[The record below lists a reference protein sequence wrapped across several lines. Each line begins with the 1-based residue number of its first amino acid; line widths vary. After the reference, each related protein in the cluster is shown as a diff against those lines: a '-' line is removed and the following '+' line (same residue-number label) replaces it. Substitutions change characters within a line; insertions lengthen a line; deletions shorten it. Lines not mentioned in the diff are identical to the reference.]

1 MQRVLILLVS
11 ASLFLP
17 ACTKL
22 EVTPRSASVSEQ
34 FFADE
39 GAYRAFLAR
48 LYAGLAVSGQQGPAG
63 KPDLRNV
70 DEGFSSYLRQYWQLQ
85 ELTTEMAVI
94 GWSDEGLPDLHEQRW
109 TSDNQFVRTMYN
121 RIFFQIAQANEFL
134 RQTTADKLRARDV
147 SADVLAQIPA
157 YRAEAR
163 FLRALSYWHGM
174 DLFGHLPFYT
184 DATELGRQPVP
195 QVTRPV
201 LFAFL
206 EEELLDIETLL
217 PAPGQQEYGRADR
230 AAVWALQ
237 AKLYLNAVVYTGKPH
252 YDACLAACRRIIEE
266 GGYELEPKYAQ
277 LFGADNHRSPEI
289 LFAIPFDGANTQ
301 TWGGMTYLVHAALGG
316 DMDPADYGVRGGW
329 AGLRTTSTLV
339 RYFYPDGAV
348 PPQGVAPPDS
358 RARFFTQGQ
367 QLEIE
372 RIVDFRQGYA
382 LPKFTNLT
390 SAGEPGKDEIF
401 PDTDFPL
408 FRLGD
413 VYLMYAEAILR
424 GAANGTR
431 AQALGYLN
439 ALRLRAMGN
448 QAPPLTEAELTLDYL
463 LAERARELHWEG
475 HRRTDR
481 IRFGVFSSA
490 GVWPWKG
497 GVPAGRTTESYRDL
511 FPIPEA
517 EILANPTLEQ
527 NTGY

>member
-1 MQRVLILLVS
+1 MQRVLILLLS
-11 ASLFLP
+11 ASIFLP

-22 EVTPRSASVSEQ
+22 EVVPRSASVSEQ

-63 KPDLRNV
+63 KPDLQNV

-94 GWSDEGLPDLHEQRW
+94 GWSDEGLPDLHEHRW

-134 RQTTADKLRARDV
+134 RQTTPEKLRARGV
-147 SADVLAQIPA
+147 SPEVLAEIPA

-163 FLRALSYWHGM
+163 FLRALSYWHGI
-174 DLFGHLPFYT
+174 DLFGRLPFYT
-184 DATELGRQPVP
+184 EATELGTQPVP
-195 QVTRPV
+195 QVSRAV
-201 LFAFL
+201 LFTFL
-206 EEELLDIETLL
+206 EEELRSIEALL
-217 PAPGQQEYGRADR
+217 PSPGMQEYGRADR

-237 AKLYLNAVVYTGKPH
+237 AKLYLNAVTYTGKPH
-252 YDACLAACRRIIEE
+252 YEACLVACRRIIEE
-266 GGYELEPKYAQ
+266 GGFALEADYPH

-289 LFAIPFDGANTQ
+289 IFAIPFDGANTQ

-316 DMDPADYGVRGGW
+316 DMDPVDYGVRGGW
-329 AGLRTTSTLV
+329 AGLRTTATLV
-339 RYFYPDGAV
+339 RYFYPDGEIPSSATLS
-348 PPQGVAPPDS
+348 DS
-358 RARFFTQGQ
+358 RAQFYTTGQ
-367 QLEIE
+367 RLEIE
-372 RIVDFRQGYA
+372 HIVDFRQGYA
-382 LPKFTNLT
+382 LPKYTNLT
-390 SAGEPGKDEIF
+390 TAGEPGKDEIF

-408 FRLGD
+408 FRLAD

-424 GAANGTR
+424 GAANGSR
-431 AQALGYLN
+431 AQAVEYLN

-448 QAPPLTEAELTLDYL
+448 QAPLLTEAELTLDYI

-497 GVPAGRTTESYRDL
+497 GVAGGRTTESYRDL

-517 EILANPTLEQ
+517 EILANPALAQ